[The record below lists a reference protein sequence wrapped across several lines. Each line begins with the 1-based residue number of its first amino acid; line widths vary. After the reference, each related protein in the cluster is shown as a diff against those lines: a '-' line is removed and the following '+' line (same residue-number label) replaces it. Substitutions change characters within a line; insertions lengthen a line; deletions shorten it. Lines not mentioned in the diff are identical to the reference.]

1 MLLANFN
8 QKEHLRHRAVL
19 LAAAQLSCCILA
31 AVDQFTNLFTSS
43 MLSDKAKK

>member
-31 AVDQFTNLFTSS
+31 ATVDSGPIYQSIHVINV
-43 MLSDKAKK
+43 K